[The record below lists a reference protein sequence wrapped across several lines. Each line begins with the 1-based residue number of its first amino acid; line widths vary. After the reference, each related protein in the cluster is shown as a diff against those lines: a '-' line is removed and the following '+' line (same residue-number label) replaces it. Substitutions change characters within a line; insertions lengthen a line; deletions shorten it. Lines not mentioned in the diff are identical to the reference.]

1 MVGVDQAV
9 EVEPGSVV
17 KRVEFPICDR
27 QRYYMEAL

>member
-9 EVEPGSVV
+9 KVEPGSVV

-27 QRYYMEAL
+27 QWYYMEAL